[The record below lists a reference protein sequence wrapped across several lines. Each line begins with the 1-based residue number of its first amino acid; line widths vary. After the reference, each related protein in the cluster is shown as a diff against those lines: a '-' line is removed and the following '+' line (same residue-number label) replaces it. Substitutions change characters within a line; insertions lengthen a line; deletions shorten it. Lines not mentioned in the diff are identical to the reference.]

1 MAQKGGAAFTIVFG
15 LIFLSVGVG
24 VGFFSARTLMRAEAV
39 RSWQATPAKVV
50 SCELSVSR
58 GSKGGSSYQ
67 AKATYQY
74 EVGGVRHTC
83 DRVSLYS
90 GSDNIGRFQQ
100 RAYSDLKQCMD
111 RKRATTCWVNPKN
124 ADDAVLIRKLR
135 PEMLIFMQL
144 FALTFGGVGLGIVLT
159 GLAALLQPAASADA
173 SAGQGHIR
181 MRGAS
186 AHRVAGV
193 LALVWNG
200 YTGWF
205 LWKAYYAMAP
215 DAVPWY
221 LWLLAAT
228 GVIPAIIAGYLI
240 GRFRK
245 FGVSVFE
252 MSPLPGVLGGPVSG
266 TIRIPAKVET
276 EDGFELVLQ
285 CIHQYTT
292 RSGKN
297 STTNRDVLWE
307 DARHI
312 DGSLSYGEE
321 TMLPVSFAAPYEK
334 PATTVA
340 GGSNGFYWRLN
351 VTAAA
356 PGIDYKAVFDVPVQ
370 RTPQSVPAFSPQQ
383 MPDPNAGQERAEKM
397 IARVSLRLVPHVSGG
412 FELIFPAARALA
424 AGLFLTLFAAGWS
437 GMCYVLWA
445 VAKAPMIF
453 AVFFTFFD
461 LVLVMIL
468 VNVLMVSS
476 GVVVDRT
483 ERACVVW
490 WRVLMFPRR
499 ERRIPFDAVT
509 DVRSERA
516 GQSGNTVY
524 YRVVLATNGGSPVT
538 VGSGMKMWS
547 DAENVA
553 KLVSAAMK
561 PDFRLDSF
569 RV

>member
-15 LIFLSVGVG
+15 LIFLSIGVG
-24 VGFFSARTLMRAEAV
+24 VGYFSARTLVRAEAM

-111 RKRATTCWVNPKN
+111 RKRATTCWVNPQN
-124 ADDAVLIRKLR
+124 AGDAVLIRKLR

-186 AHRVAGV
+186 AHRVAGA

-200 YTGWF
+200 YVGWF
-205 LWKAYYAMAP
+205 LWKAYHVMAP

-221 LWLLAAT
+221 LWLFAAT
-228 GVIPAIIAGYLI
+228 GVIPAAAAGYLI

-266 TIRIPAKVET
+266 TVRIPAKVET
-276 EDGFELVLQ
+276 EAGFELVLQ
-285 CIHQYTT
+285 CIHQYTAQ
-292 RSGKN
+292 SGKN
-297 STTNRDVLWE
+297 STTRRDVLWE

-340 GGSNGFYWRLN
+340 GGSNGYYWRLN

-370 RTPQSVPAFSPQQ
+370 RTPQSVATPVPQQ
-383 MPDPNAGQERAEKM
+383 MQFQAAGQERAADAV
-397 IARVSLRLVPHVSGG
+397 ARMSLRLEPLPGGG
-412 FELIFPAARALA
+412 FELVFPAARALA
-424 AGLFLTLFAAGWS
+424 SSLFLALFAAGWS

-445 VAKAPMIF
+445 VVKAPVFF
-453 AVFFTFFD
+453 ALIFTFFD
-461 LVLVMIL
+461 LVLVIIL
-468 VNVLMVSS
+468 VNALMVSK
-476 GVVVDRT
+476 GIVVDRALR
-483 ERACVVW
+483 ECVVW
-490 WRVLMFPRR
+490 WRAPGLSKR

-509 DVRSERA
+509 DIRSERSA
-516 GQSGNTVY
+516 QSGNTVY
-524 YRVVLATNGGSPVT
+524 YRVVLTTNEGSPVT

-547 DAENVA
+547 DAESVA
-553 KLVSAAMK
+553 KLVLAAMK
-561 PDFRLDSF
+561 PDFNLEAYRG
-569 RV
+569 